1 MRFTWFQDLEIA
13 QDLEA
18 PNDQFHGER
27 LTAPSERLQGRLD
40 LVVLVVLVV
49 LVDLVPV
56 PERSFFDKKLGKDM
70 KKSWKGWDFL
80 ENPMG
85 V

>member
-40 LVVLVVLVV
+40 LVVLVVLV
-49 LVDLVPV
+49 DLVPV

-70 KKSWKGWDFL
+70 KKS
-80 ENPMG
+80 
-85 V
+85 

>member
-40 LVVLVVLVV
+40 LVVLVD
-49 LVDLVPV
+49 LVDLV
-56 PERSFFDKKLGKDM
+56 PERSFFDKKLGRDM
-70 KKSWKGWDFL
+70 KK
-80 ENPMG
+80 P
-85 V
+85 